1 MCAKFYII
9 IYHPLYYFFYPL
21 LCGEIV
27 HMLKRCMGHLYE
39 HLQKGKECAKGTIID
54 FEKTVQASSNGENRK
69 SLQLL
74 FVDIGSYQSDDI

>member
-1 MCAKFYII
+1 MRRNCSYVEK
-9 IYHPLYYFFYPL
+9 
-21 LCGEIV
+21 V
-27 HMLKRCMGHLYE
+27 HGALYE

-74 FVDIGSYQSDDI
+74 FVDIDRWYLMVKMFQTSSYVDNSSSLNHTIQL

>member
-1 MCAKFYII
+1 M
-9 IYHPLYYFFYPL
+9 
-21 LCGEIV
+21 CGEIV
-27 HMLKRCMGHLYE
+27 LMLKRCMGHLYE

-74 FVDIGSYQSDDI
+74 FVDIDRWYLMVKMFQTSSYVDNSSSLNHTIQL

>member
-1 MCAKFYII
+1 
-9 IYHPLYYFFYPL
+9 
-21 LCGEIV
+21 
-27 HMLKRCMGHLYE
+27 MGHLYE